1 MLMYNGDNM
10 ALLKSVGDFFALDI
24 GTNAVRVVQLADNG
38 QGNWTLLH
46 YGYAPVDLK
55 TTSANSKESERR
67 LGEIIMTAVG
77 QSGIKT
83 KNVAIGLPS
92 QKTFTTV
99 IDVPMMSDS
108 ELKSTIKYQ
117 IDQYIP
123 MAIDE
128 AKVDWVLLG
137 QSAHNPQQQEVLLA
151 STANSYAEE
160 RLEFIEGLGLNVIAA
175 EPDPIAMIRALLPA
189 GIQDARLIIDVG
201 ELSTNLVVTFG
212 DSPRLVRTIPTGLY
226 SLVKAAV
233 QNLNVQ
239 EDQAR
244 QFIVKFGLAP
254 DRLEGQVYHAVENVL
269 EGFAAELTKSIKF
282 FQTRYPNAPVGGIL
296 LSGYASVIP
305 KFGDYV
311 TAKTGVGS
319 IQANPWQKVRV
330 SEGDQQQLSA
340 IATEFATAVGLAQ
353 RGNKS

>member
-1 MLMYNGDNM
+1 MKNKM

-24 GTNAVRVVQLADNG
+24 GTNAVRVVQLANNG
-38 QGNWTLLH
+38 QDTWTLLH
-46 YGYAPVDLK
+46 FGYAPVDLK
-55 TTSANSKESERR
+55 TTTANSAESQRR

-83 KNVAIGLPS
+83 KNVVIGLPS

-99 IDVPMMSDS
+99 IDVPMMPEP

-160 RLEFIEGLGLNVIAA
+160 RLEFIESLGLNVVAA

-201 ELSTNLVVTFG
+201 ELSTNLVVTY
-212 DSPRLVRTIPTGLY
+212 DDAPRLVRTIPTGLY

-233 QNLNVQ
+233 QNLNVG

-244 QFIVKFGLAP
+244 QFILKFGLAP
-254 DRLEGQVYHAVENVL
+254 DRLEGQVYHAVEGVL
-269 EGFAAELTKSIKF
+269 EGFAAELVKSIKF
-282 FQTRYPNAPVGGIL
+282 FQTRYPSTPMGGIL
-296 LSGYASVIP
+296 LSGYASAIP
-305 KFGDYV
+305 KFGEYV
-311 TAKTGVGS
+311 TAKTGAASVY
-319 IQANPWQKVRV
+319 ANPWQKVHV
-330 SEGDQQQLSA
+330 SESDQQQLAA
-340 IATEFATAVGLAQ
+340 IATEFSTVVGLAE
-353 RGNKS
+353 RRNKR

>member
-1 MLMYNGDNM
+1 M
-10 ALLKSVGDFFALDI
+10 ALLKGVGDFFALDI
-24 GTNAVRVVQLADNG
+24 GTNAVRVVQLSASG
-38 QGNWTLLH
+38 PGSWTLDH

-55 TTSANSKESERR
+55 TTSANSKESEHR

-99 IDVPMMSDS
+99 IDVPVMPEA
-108 ELKSTIKYQ
+108 ELRSTIKYQ

-123 MAIDE
+123 MAVDE
-128 AKVDWVLLG
+128 AKVDWVPIG

-151 STANSYAEE
+151 STANNYAEE

-175 EPDPIAMIRALLPA
+175 EPDPIAMIRSLLPA
-189 GIQDARLIIDVG
+189 GLQDAQLIIDVG

-212 DSPRLVRTIPTGLY
+212 DSPRLVRTIPTGIQ

-282 FQTRYPNAPVGGIL
+282 FQTRYPNTPVGGIL
-296 LSGYASVIP
+296 LSGYGSVVP
-305 KFGDYV
+305 KFGEYV
-311 TAKTGVGS
+311 TAKTGVQSS
-319 IQANPWQKVRV
+319 IANPWQKVKV
-330 SEGDQQQLSA
+330 SQADQQQLAA
-340 IATEFATAVGLAQ
+340 ISNEFAVAVGLAQ
-353 RGNKS
+353 RSNKR

>member
-1 MLMYNGDNM
+1 M

-24 GTNAVRVVQLADNG
+24 GTNAVRVVQLANNG
-38 QGNWTLLH
+38 QDNWTLLH
-46 YGYAPVDLK
+46 YGYAPVDLR
-55 TTSANSKESERR
+55 TTSASSKESERR

-83 KNVAIGLPS
+83 KNVVIGLPA

-99 IDVPMMSDS
+99 IDVPNMPEA

-123 MAIDE
+123 MAVDE

-175 EPDPIAMIRALLPA
+175 EPDPIAMIRALLPS

-201 ELSTNLVVTFG
+201 ELSTNLVVTYG
-212 DSPRLVRTIPTGLY
+212 DAPRLVRTIPTGIH

-244 QFIVKFGLAP
+244 QFILKFGLAP

-282 FQTRYPNAPVGGIL
+282 FQTRYSSTPIGGIL
-296 LSGYASVIP
+296 LAGYASVVP
-305 KFGDYV
+305 KFGEYV
-311 TAKTGVGS
+311 TAKTGVAAA
-319 IQANPWQKVRV
+319 QANPWQKVRV
-330 SEGDQQQLSA
+330 SASDQQQLAS
-340 IATEFATAVGLAQ
+340 IATEFSTVVGLAE
-353 RGNKS
+353 RSNK

>member
-1 MLMYNGDNM
+1 MT
-10 ALLKSVGDFFALDI
+10 LLKGVGDFFALDI
-24 GTNAVRVVQLADNG
+24 GTNAVRVVQLDASG
-38 QGNWTLLH
+38 QDTWSLLH

-99 IDVPMMSDS
+99 IDVPTMPEA

-123 MAIDE
+123 MAVDE
-128 AKVDWVLLG
+128 AKVDWTLLG

-160 RLEFIEGLGLNVIAA
+160 RLEFVESLGLNVIAA
-175 EPDPIAMIRALLPA
+175 EPDPIAMVRALLPT
-189 GIQDARLIIDVG
+189 GVQDARLIIDVG
-201 ELSTNLVVTFG
+201 ELSTNLVITY
-212 DSPRLVRTIPTGLY
+212 DDAPRLVRTIPTGLH

-244 QFIVKFGLAP
+244 QFILKFGLAP
-254 DRLEGQVYHAVENVL
+254 DRLEGQVYHAVESVL
-269 EGFAAELTKSIKF
+269 EGFAAELVKSIKF
-282 FQTRYPNAPVGGIL
+282 FQTRYPNTPVGGIL
-296 LSGYASVIP
+296 LSGYASIVP
-305 KFGDYV
+305 KFGEYV
-311 TAKTGVGS
+311 TAKTSVNS
-319 IQANPWQKVRV
+319 SPSNPWQKVRV
-330 SEGDQQQLSA
+330 QQTDQQQLA
-340 IATEFATAVGLAQ
+340 TIATEFAVAVGLAE
-353 RGNKS
+353 RSNK